1 MASSATFYVDS
12 PGKLT
17 TLSSQVAAAG
27 GGTHNIRFKT
37 YAAVGTFSAVS
48 GISADSLIFER
59 DTASTETIELSGTF
73 IRARGC
79 NAKIIVRGLAFK
91 LTGSGAR
98 VLNGSDLDPDSLNA
112 SATLDSLVLF
122 GDSTSVAVD
131 WKSKPG
137 AAFRLSN
144 SIISAMRTKA
154 NDGFQVSS
162 DSVILDHNYIN
173 YPALFTLTTTS
184 LIQLTFNT
192 TSRAQFSLVG
202 GGSGHHAVV
211 GNFFS
216 FPPQANRLPGGA
228 NFYPIRMSTDDYSSS
243 TTPRNNA
250 RFSSW
255 EAFDT
260 PDNILGS
267 SSTNLILAPFGDS
280 LAQWS
285 FPLSGDTVR
294 GYSNPPS
301 TSRFPRYNIFPGDT
315 KYSIRLGNDSVEF
328 AFPTAPIP
336 RVISASLSSV
346 QYPAF
351 TDSTRTFWLK
361 DSAITFSGLAQVQSL
376 TLPQATALGKPLL
389 FSGVSGV
396 FSPSTMGAAGSL
408 VFSNST
414 PTARTFI
421 PSWAGQN
428 TRKGRGVV
436 VRATSGDTTVV
447 VVFDSISRT
456 GNTTFSPAA
465 APTLAMRQRAIQK
478 SAASA
483 GWNITTNATGT
494 DSSRLGI
501 GKTGLNIL
509 LADSILVIGGTP
521 KPVRDSA
528 GKYWIKTTFA
538 PTIQAGIV
546 ERLAV
551 GRGADTLAWSFGSV
565 KTSTTNGHHLT
576 LDTSFAFDTSKAT
589 TLARPAQGRRFT
601 WLGRTGA
608 DSFSLRLIKAEPL
621 QSAFAWN
628 GAAAV
633 PVTPSASDSNS
644 VTVPLGVGDSVFP
657 IFLARPY
664 SIASKTLSAFSRG
677 NDSVTGLFSNTPG
690 DLIVDTLKTGL
701 PASSDTLIFLTGRT
715 LTFANLA
722 ITSPFQFTVPVAP
735 DTGANLRALV
745 RTDTNWNRVDVML
758 QGGKATVSLSQ
769 NVNAIAFMEFR
780 PKPDTT
786 KIVKAFSAS
795 PDTLFL
801 NAQGPAGD
809 FIATFEPSTSAQPL
823 VLSSRDTTIAT
834 VSNGRVFG
842 KSQGR
847 TKIIVQV
854 SGFPAFSDSIIAV
867 VTAIDTT
874 KPDTT
879 KPDTTK
885 PDTNK
890 VLTAFAAKPD
900 TLHLIVG
907 GPTGELTAVFEPKE
921 LTQAITLTSRDTTI
935 AKTQNGRV
943 VPVKPGKTSI
953 IVRVANAPAFAD
965 TITVF
970 VTSPEKPDTLA
981 VSPEYPPAINYTGET
996 VSIKP
1001 NLSDSERVQLKGFVV
1016 TTTTLT
1022 LSGEVQVKTSTTL
1035 NPTATFTVVRDSK
1048 GFEQVTVTYEA
1059 MNGRKTMTT
1068 PFEIMPNLEGIK
1080 AALDS
1085 LSQPLT
1091 ERVWH
1096 LMGFPRGGSIKT
1108 DIKAFQPSAELKI
1121 NSGRQ
1126 WIAPQD
1132 DSIGMGKAV
1141 LATWKDTAF
1150 KPVTPSNFAWSSKPD
1165 TVVLHPGWNLVS
1177 SPLPFG
1183 IAEEWIKFDDSEI
1196 GYFYGLEWEG
1206 SGYTAK
1212 PRWIQS
1218 DTLLPFR
1225 GYAVWANGETRL
1237 IFDIKRQL
1245 NAGSLLKQSTL
1256 PELKVTL
1263 KGATV
1268 GRYSY
1273 ELREGRPQ
1281 RISPRPSLGEEA
1293 AGIDWDS
1300 KVASRDT
1307 AGLRFIRVVSDGVSE
1322 LDVSLVLPH
1331 GLTFEGLRMAVNS
1344 NGKYPLLKG
1353 ENWFLLGT
1361 QSAIATFK
1369 GSKLNSDRNPKLNT
1383 KTGMTLTIPFESGT
1397 QRSVEIVL
1405 TTLAGQ
1411 TLDKQTLRNVSPGE
1425 HPLSLKTFDGTPC
1438 AIRIRFGSGKVKPL
1452 SSLIYPGFTR

>member
-27 GGTHNIRFKT
+27 GGTHHIRFKT
-37 YAAVGTFSAVS
+37 YASVGTFSAAS

-59 DTASTETIELSGTF
+59 DTDSTETIDLSGTF

-144 SIISAMRTKA
+144 SVISAMRTKA

-211 GNFFS
+211 GNFFAS
-216 FPPQANRLPGGA
+216 PPQTNRLPGGTK
-228 NFYPIRMSTDDYSSS
+228 FYPIQFFTSQFASS
-243 TTPRNNA
+243 TTPRNNGHFNA
-250 RFSSW
+250 WDGLS
-255 EAFDT
+255 T
-260 PDNILGS
+260 PDNLLGLLGS
-267 SSTNLILAPFGDS
+267 PLILPPFGDS

-301 TSRFPRYNIFPGDT
+301 TSRFPRYNVFPGDT

-328 AFPTAPIP
+328 AFPTAAIP

-361 DSAITFSGLAQVQSL
+361 DSAITFSGFALVQSL

-389 FSGVSGV
+389 FSGVSGL

-465 APTLAMRQRAIQK
+465 APTLAIRQRAIQK
-478 SAASA
+478 NAASA

-509 LADSILVIGGTP
+509 LADSILAIGGTP
-521 KPVRDSA
+521 RPVRDSA

-538 PTIQAGIV
+538 PTIQAGLV

-551 GRGADTLAWSFGSV
+551 GRGDDTLAWSFGSV

-576 LDTSFAFDTSKAT
+576 LDTSFVFDTSKAT
-589 TLARPAQGRRFT
+589 TLARPTQGRRFT

-608 DSFSLRLIKAEPL
+608 DSFSLRLIKSEPI
-621 QSAFAWN
+621 QSAFVWS
-628 GAAAV
+628 GTAAV
-633 PVTPSASDSNS
+633 PVTPSASVSNS

-657 IFLARPY
+657 IFLARAYP
-664 SIASKTLSAFSRG
+664 IASKTLSAFSRG
-677 NDSVTGLFSNTPG
+677 IDSVSGLSSSTPG
-690 DLIVDTLKTGL
+690 DLIVDSLNTGL
-701 PASSDTLIFLTGRT
+701 PVASDTLIFLTGRT
-715 LTFANLA
+715 LIYENLA

-745 RTDTNWNRVDVML
+745 RTDTNWNRADVML
-758 QGGKATVSLSQ
+758 QGGKATLSLSQ

-780 PKPDTT
+780 PKPDSS
-786 KIVKAFSAS
+786 KIIKAFSTN

-801 NAQGPAGD
+801 NAQGPAGE
-809 FIATFEPSTSAQPL
+809 FIATFEPSSSAQPL

-867 VTAIDTT
+867 VAAI
-874 KPDTT
+874 
-879 KPDTTK
+879 DTTK

-907 GPTGELTAVFEPKE
+907 GPTGALTPVFEPKE
-921 LTQAITLTSRDTTI
+921 LTRAITLTSRDTTI
-935 AKTQNGRV
+935 AKTHNGLV
-943 VPVKPGKTSI
+943 VPVKPGKTEI
-953 IVRVANAPAFAD
+953 IVRVASAPTFAD

-981 VSPEYPPAINYTGET
+981 VLPVNPPAINYSGEA

-1001 NLSDSERVQLKGFVV
+1001 NLSDSERVQLKGYVV
-1016 TTTTLT
+1016 TTTTLS

-1035 NPTATFTVVRDSK
+1035 NPTATFSVVRDQQ

-1059 MNGRKTMTT
+1059 LNGRKTMTS
-1068 PFEIMPNLEGIK
+1068 PIEITPNLEGIR

-1085 LSQPLT
+1085 LNQPLS

-1096 LMGFPRGGSIKT
+1096 LMGFPRGGSIET

-1132 DSIGMGKAV
+1132 DAIGIGRAV
-1141 LATWKDTAF
+1141 LASWKDTAF
-1150 KPVTPSNFAWSSKPD
+1150 KPVTPPDFTWSSKPD
-1165 TVVLHPGWNLVS
+1165 TVELHTGWNLVS
-1177 SPLPFG
+1177 SPLPFP
-1183 IAEEWIKFDDSEI
+1183 IAEERIGLDDSKV

-1212 PRWIQS
+1212 PRWIQT
-1218 DTLLPFR
+1218 DTLRPFR
-1225 GYAVWANGETRL
+1225 GYAVWVNEETRL
-1237 IFDIKRQL
+1237 VFDVKRQL
-1245 NAGSLLKQSTL
+1245 NSGSLLKQTTS
-1256 PELKVTL
+1256 PELKITL
-1263 KGATV
+1263 TSATV

-1273 ELREGRPQ
+1273 ELRNGKPQ
-1281 RISPRPSLGEEA
+1281 RISPRPSFGEDA

-1307 AGLRFIRVVSDGVSE
+1307 NGLRFIRVVSDGVSE
-1322 LDVSLVLPH
+1322 LDVSLVLPQ
-1331 GLTFEGLRMAVNS
+1331 GLTFEGLRTTVNS
-1344 NGKYPLLKG
+1344 KGQYPLTIG
-1353 ENWFLLGT
+1353 ENWFLMGS
-1361 QSAIATFK
+1361 QSAVETFK
-1369 GSKLNSDRNPKLNT
+1369 ASKLNSDLLPKLDN

-1405 TTLAGQ
+1405 TTIAGQ
-1411 TLDKQTLRNVSPGE
+1411 TLERQILRNLSPGE
-1425 HPLSLKTFDGTPC
+1425 HALNLKTCDEKPC
-1438 AIRIRFGSGKVKPL
+1438 AIRVRFASSKLKPL
-1452 SSLIYPGFTR
+1452 SSLIFPRFTR